1 MTRESKEQ
9 TRKRVRE
16 ILRHLHADYPEARCE
31 LTYENALQ
39 LLVATILS
47 AQCTDKRVN
56 LVTPALFKKYRKPED
71 FAASPPGVLE
81 SEIRSTGF
89 FNNKAKSIRGAG
101 KRIAEHF
108 GGRVPDTM
116 EDLLTLP
123 GIARKS
129 ANVILG
135 SIYEKPEGVVVDTHI
150 MRLSGRLGLAKGKNP
165 VQVERELMG
174 IVPRE
179 EWIFFGHGLVW
190 HGRRVCNA
198 RKPECGNCSLRDL
211 CPYPLKRGKAPADLA

>member
-1 MTRESKEQ
+1 MPRETKEE
-9 TRKRVRE
+9 TRKRVRK
-16 ILRHLHADYPEARCE
+16 ILQHLHADYPDARCE
-31 LTYENALQ
+31 LNYENALQ

-56 LVTPALFKKYRKPED
+56 LVTPALFQKYRKPED

-81 SEIRSTGF
+81 NEIRSTGF

-108 GGRVPDTM
+108 AGRVPETM

-135 SIYEKPEGVVVDTHI
+135 SIYGKSEGVVVDTHI
-150 MRLSGRLGLAKGKNP
+150 MRLSHRLGLAKGKNP
-165 VQVERELMG
+165 VQVERELME

-179 EWIFFGHGLVW
+179 EWVFFGHGLVW

-198 RKPECGNCSLRDL
+198 RKPECSRCSLREL
-211 CPYPLKRGKAPADLA
+211 CPYPLKTK